1 MFAGKNILINFKIIN
16 LKIKITLKYKLKFCD
31 QLTQVKYCRYRNVKI
46 LLNRQTKK
54 YVNKKHER

>member
-16 LKIKITLKYKLKFCD
+16 LKIKITLKQKLKFCY